1 MGWGSENIPLS
12 LYVGRVNLL
21 YGNSSIINID
31 NQILESGV

>member
-12 LYVGRVNLL
+12 LCVERVNLL

-31 NQILESGV
+31 NQILESGI